1 MSDTDE
7 KDLVARCREGN
18 DDAWRELVDRFGPK
32 VYAIAYHFTLKRED
46 AEELSQEIF
55 LKLFENL
62 HRYDGGF
69 PLVAWILSVS
79 RNLCIDRYRRR
90 KREKSF
96 RFVSDEAVSALLK
109 SDDDPASMALKK
121 ERTQLLFSAL
131 AEIPEDLAEILVLR
145 DLNGLAYDEIGKALE
160 LPDGTVK
167 SRLFRARAEVARKI
181 RERHETKG
189 AATRSRRSRSRRRG
203 SYELPRA
210 RAPVRR
216 RRAGA
221 PSAAAHRET
230 CAECARLGADAR
242 PDPVARPTACA
253 APDWSPALR
262 RPLLEIPRQTVS
274 CEGADDAPRRRPR

>member
-1 MSDTDE
+1 VSTTEE
-7 KDLVARCREGN
+7 KDLVARCRKGD

-32 VYAIAYHFTLKRED
+32 VYAISYHFTLKRED

-69 PLVAWILSVS
+69 PLVAWVLSVS

-96 RFVSDEAVSALLK
+96 RFVSDEAVTSLLK

-131 AEIPEDLAEILVLR
+131 SEIPEDLAEILILR

-160 LPDGTVK
+160 LPEGTVK
-167 SRLFRARAEVARKI
+167 SRLFRARAEVARQI
-181 RERHETKG
+181 RERQETKG
-189 AATRSRRSRSRRRG
+189 T
-203 SYELPRA
+203 
-210 RAPVRR
+210 
-216 RRAGA
+216 AGA
-221 PSAAAHRET
+221 IASFAMA
-230 CAECARLGADAR
+230 
-242 PDPVARPTACA
+242 VAGIA
-253 APDWSPALR
+253 
-262 RPLLEIPRQTVS
+262 
-274 CEGADDAPRRRPR
+274 

>member
-1 MSDTDE
+1 MTNIDE
-7 KDLVARCREGN
+7 KDLVARCRKGD
-18 DDAWRELVDRFGPK
+18 DDAWRELVDRFGQK
-32 VYAIAYHFTLKRED
+32 VYAISYHFTLKRED

-96 RFVSDEAVSALLK
+96 RFVSDDAVTALLK
-109 SDDDPASMALKK
+109 SEDDPSSVALKR

-131 AEIPEDLAEILVLR
+131 SEIPEDLAEILILR

-181 RERHETKG
+181 RERHEGKNTPG
-189 AATRSRRSRSRRRG
+189 AFAS
-203 SYELPRA
+203 LA
-210 RAPVRR
+210 M
-216 RRAGA
+216 
-221 PSAAAHRET
+221 AAA
-230 CAECARLGADAR
+230 G
-242 PDPVARPTACA
+242 
-253 APDWSPALR
+253 
-262 RPLLEIPRQTVS
+262 TV
-274 CEGADDAPRRRPR
+274 